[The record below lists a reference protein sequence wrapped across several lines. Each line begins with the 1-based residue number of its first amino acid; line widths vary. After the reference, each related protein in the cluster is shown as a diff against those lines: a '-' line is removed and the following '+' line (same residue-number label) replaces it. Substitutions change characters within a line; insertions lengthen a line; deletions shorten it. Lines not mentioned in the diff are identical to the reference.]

1 MTAPVTSAAS
11 KSARPQ
17 ASEHAPYYGKYTS
30 LVPDG
35 SIVETLR
42 KQMGDTAALLSG
54 VPADREEHRY
64 AEGKWSV
71 KEVVGHMADAERVFA
86 YRLLRFSRGDE
97 TPLAML
103 FYPCLV
109 IVLSTLPIAPLH
121 WATPS
126 ARDLAILVAVGLL
139 WPVAHALFATALK
152 RSTIARLAPYEY
164 SSIVWVVAIDFL
176 VFAIAPS
183 LTTLIGSAIII
194 VACLLL
200 VERAPAAERV
210 RP

>member
-42 KQMGDTAALLSG
+42 KQMGETAALLAG

-97 TPLAML
+97 TPLAG
-103 FYPCLV
+103 FDENTYVPAGAFGAR
-109 IVLSTLPIAPLH
+109 TLRSLAEEFRAIREATIRLIDGLDDRAMSRGGVASDNAVTVRALAWIIAGHELH
-121 WATPS
+121 HAG
-126 ARDLAILVAVGLL
+126 IL
-139 WPVAHALFATALK
+139 
-152 RSTIARLAPYEY
+152 R
-164 SSIVWVVAIDFL
+164 
-176 VFAIAPS
+176 
-183 LTTLIGSAIII
+183 
-194 VACLLL
+194 
-200 VERAPAAERV
+200 ERYKL
-210 RP
+210 